1 VDSHSKEIISV
12 RTVGNINPPSVCELL
27 ELIRTRH
34 AGTPVTSVVNG
45 QTQGGGPRHRTAL
58 PARLQ
63 PQSQP
68 HQEALEAGQKRTL
81 TNRYYDCF
89 DKFRL
94 AIDACLEDLNGSAK
108 SELDS
113 LLTLNFQFMMRG
125 CITLQRTHS
134 MLRCRFVCFFKAL
147 HLRS

>member
-1 VDSHSKEIISV
+1 M
-12 RTVGNINPPSVCELL
+12 
-27 ELIRTRH
+27 
-34 AGTPVTSVVNG
+34 
-45 QTQGGGPRHRTAL
+45 
-58 PARLQ
+58 
-63 PQSQP
+63 
-68 HQEALEAGQKRTL
+68 EAGQKRTL

-125 CITLQRTHS
+125 CITLQRMHS
-134 MLRCRFVCFFKAL
+134 MLRYRSISFFNAL